1 MNILLDKHSST
12 PIYVQI
18 EEYLKKRILTGEFA
32 IGMAIPSERE
42 LTDMLG
48 VSRMTVRQSI
58 TNLVSEGRLYRERGR
73 GTYVSSPK
81 VEQTLSG
88 LTSFTED
95 MIGRGMVPSNKLVS
109 FERVIPTL
117 DITQGLQLNEGDEV
131 FVVVRIRYADDMPM
145 AIERGYIPVSLVP
158 ELNYQALDGS
168 FYEFIEKNSELKISH
183 ATQHMEAVL
192 VKKEDAKLL
201 QVNEPA
207 AVLIIERKSYLT
219 SGLPFEIVRSTY
231 RADRYKFVSE
241 IRR

>member
-1 MNILLDKHSST
+1 MLDKQSST
-12 PIYVQI
+12 PMYAQI
-18 EEYLKKRILTGEFA
+18 EEYLKCRILQGEFA

-58 TNLVSEGRLYRERGR
+58 TNLVNEGLLFRERGR

-81 VEQTLSG
+81 VEQALSG

-95 MIGRGMVPSNKLVS
+95 MIARGMAPSNKLIS
-109 FERVIPTL
+109 FERVLPTV
-117 DITQGLQLNEGDEV
+117 DIAQGLQLNEGDEV
-131 FVVVRIRYADDMPM
+131 FAVKRIRYADDKPM
-145 AIERGYIPVSLVP
+145 AIERTYIPVKLVP
-158 ELNYQALDGS
+158 ELDRNALSGS
-168 FYEFIEKNSELKISH
+168 FYVFIEKNSEHKISH

-192 VKKEDAKLL
+192 VKKEDAELL
-201 QVNEPA
+201 QITMPA
-207 AVLIIERKSYLT
+207 PILIIERKSYLT
-219 SGLPFEIVRSTY
+219 NDLPFEIVRSTY